1 MATGRTEILN
11 ADVVVTLIL
20 FCPPIPAFLLLVPG
34 LLEFPGLFTYIGGSR
49 SRKQQQQQEQVG
61 AGES

>member
-1 MATGRTEILN
+1 MATGGTEILN

-34 LLEFPGLFTYIGGSR
+34 LLEFPGFSPYIGGSR
-49 SRKQQQQQEQVG
+49 SRKQQQQQQQVG
-61 AGES
+61 AGET